1 MNSPV
6 LLDNTAP
13 FWASANRWGI
23 AIPNQNSMLNTIH
36 FSSSFDIKKSGKL
49 IFGVENTI
57 VNLGDDAILPELYI
71 GASYKWFK
79 NNGRPKKKTQLG
91 RNFSSLSLGSMI
103 VSSNALPIPR
113 VSFSIPDYQ
122 LIKMKNI
129 PVKIKGGISHGW
141 LDRGLYLEPPLL
153 HEKWLYLS
161 YENEK
166 ISTYLGVVHEAIWG
180 GATTEFGPQPD
191 SFKDFLRV
199 FFLSSGPSV
208 ATAHEKN

>member
-1 MNSPV
+1 MC
-6 LLDNTAP
+6 
-13 FWASANRWGI
+13 F
-23 AIPNQNSMLNTIH
+23 AIPNENSMLKTIYY
-36 FSSSFDIKKSGKL
+36 SSSLNILKSGKL

-79 NNGRPKKKTQLG
+79 IMGGRKKTQLG
-91 RNFSSLSLGSMI
+91 RNYSSLSLGSMI

-122 LIKMKNI
+122 LIKMNNI

-166 ISTYLGVVHEAIWG
+166 FSTYLGVVHEAIWG
-180 GATTEFGPQPD
+180 GATTEFGPQPNA
-191 SFKDFLRV
+191 FKDFLRV

-208 ATAHEKN
+208 ATAHE